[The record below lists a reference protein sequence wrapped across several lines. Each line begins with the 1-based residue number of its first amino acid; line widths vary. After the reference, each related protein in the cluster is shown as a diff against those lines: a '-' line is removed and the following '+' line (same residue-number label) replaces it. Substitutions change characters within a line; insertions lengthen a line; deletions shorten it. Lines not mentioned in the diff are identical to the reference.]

1 MKRRFSPALLVSLAL
16 HVVVGAVIV
25 QSLLVPTR
33 LSSLFTRERRT
44 PVPVERIGFISI
56 PRAAGPA
63 VSGRRGG
70 DGSPATAV
78 PAPALVAPTAIP
90 DGIPPARTADAAAPV
105 TGTGPL
111 VGGGGPTRGVRPSYT
126 GPEVW
131 TRPGRI
137 LVAPRTTAQVIDDAI
152 RADIGAITDSV
163 LALGPRRDPTDW
175 TVERNGRK
183 WGIDQRAIRL
193 GPVSIPTA
201 LLALLPI
208 NAQANPITSQ
218 RERQINYMQRDI
230 AFHAQRSINENEFKD
245 AVRNL
250 RLRKERE
257 RAEQREQQK
266 EREPEAPARDGSGT
280 N

>member
-1 MKRRFSPALLVSLAL
+1 MKQRFSPAVLVSLAM
-16 HVVVGAVIV
+16 HVVVGTVIV

-33 LSSLFTRERRT
+33 FTSLFTRERRA
-44 PVPVERIGFISI
+44 PVPVERIGFVSI
-56 PRAAGPA
+56 PRGTGPA
-63 VSGRRGG
+63 VAGRRGG
-70 DGSPATAV
+70 DGSPVTAV
-78 PAPALVAPTAIP
+78 PAPALIAPSVIPDRIPTA
-90 DGIPPARTADAAAPV
+90 PAASAAAPV

-131 TRPGRI
+131 ATPGRI
-137 LVAPRTTAQVIDDAI
+137 LTAPRTTVQVIDDAI

-208 NAQANPITSQ
+208 NAQANPITTQ

-230 AFHAQRSINENEFKD
+230 AFHAQRALNENEFKT

-257 RAEQREQQK
+257 RAEQQK

>member
-1 MKRRFSPALLVSLAL
+1 MKQRFSPAVLVSLAM
-16 HVVVGAVIV
+16 HVVVGTVIV

-33 LSSLFTRERRT
+33 FTSLFTRERRA
-44 PVPVERIGFISI
+44 PVPVERIGFVSI
-56 PRAAGPA
+56 PRGTGPA
-63 VSGRRGG
+63 VAGRRGG
-70 DGSPATAV
+70 DGSPVTAV
-78 PAPALVAPTAIP
+78 PAPALIAPSVIPDRIPTA
-90 DGIPPARTADAAAPV
+90 PAASAAAPV

-131 TRPGRI
+131 ATPGRI
-137 LVAPRTTAQVIDDAI
+137 LTAPRTTAQVIDDAI
-152 RADIGAITDSV
+152 RADIGAITDFV

-208 NAQANPITSQ
+208 NAQANPITTQ

-230 AFHAQRSINENEFKD
+230 AFHAQRALNENEFKT

-257 RAEQREQQK
+257 RAEQQK

>member
-1 MKRRFSPALLVSLAL
+1 MKQRFSPAVLVSLAV
-16 HVVVGAVIV
+16 HVVVGTVIV

-33 LSSLFTRERRT
+33 FTSLFTRERRA
-44 PVPVERIGFISI
+44 PVPVERIGFVSI
-56 PRAAGPA
+56 PRGAGPA
-63 VSGRRGG
+63 VAGRRGG
-70 DGSPATAV
+70 DGSPVTAV
-78 PAPALVAPTAIP
+78 PAPALVAPSVIP
-90 DGIPPARTADAAAPV
+90 DRIPTAPAASAAAPV
-105 TGTGPL
+105 AGTGPL

-131 TRPGRI
+131 ATPGRI
-137 LVAPRTTAQVIDDAI
+137 LTAPRTTAQVIDDAI
-152 RADIGAITDSV
+152 RADVGAITDSV

-175 TVERNGRK
+175 TVERGGRK

-208 NAQANPITSQ
+208 NAQANPITTQ

-230 AFHAQRSINENEFKD
+230 AFHAQRALNENEFKT

-257 RAEQREQQK
+257 RAEQQK

>member
-1 MKRRFSPALLVSLAL
+1 VKQRFSPAVLVSLAV
-16 HVVVGAVIV
+16 HVVVGTVIL
-25 QSLLVPTR
+25 QSLLVPAR
-33 LSSLFTRERRT
+33 LTSLFTAQKRA
-44 PVPVERIGFISI
+44 PIPVERIGFVSI
-56 PRAAGPA
+56 PRGIGPA
-63 VSGRRGG
+63 VAGKRGG
-70 DGSPATAV
+70 DGSPVAAV
-78 PAPALVAPTAIP
+78 PAPALVAPRAVP
-90 DGIPPARTADAAAPV
+90 RGIPAAPPADPAAPII
-105 TGTGPL
+105 GTGPL

-131 TRPGRI
+131 STPGRI
-137 LVAPRTTAQVIDDAI
+137 LTAPRTTAQAIDDAI

-163 LALGPRRDPTDW
+163 LAAGPRRDPTDW
-175 TVERNGRK
+175 TVERDGRK

-208 NAQANPITSQ
+208 NAQANPITTQ
-218 RERQINYMQRDI
+218 RERQISYMQRDI
-230 AFHAQRSINENEFKD
+230 AFHAQRAINENEFKT

-257 RAEQREQQK
+257 RAEQQK
-266 EREPEAPARDGSGT
+266 EREPAAPAPDGAGI

>member
-1 MKRRFSPALLVSLAL
+1 MKRRFPPAVLVSLAA

-25 QSLLVPTR
+25 QSLHVPSR
-33 LSSLFTRERRT
+33 FSWPFTREKSAA
-44 PVPVERIGFISI
+44 VPVERIGFLSI
-56 PRAAGPA
+56 PRGSGPA
-63 VSGRRGG
+63 VVGRRGG
-70 DGSPATAV
+70 DGSPITAV
-78 PAPALVAPTAIP
+78 PAPALVAPSVIP
-90 DGIPPARTADAAAPV
+90 DRIPPAPAASAAAPV

-131 TRPGRI
+131 ATPGRI
-137 LVAPRTTAQVIDDAI
+137 LSAPRTTAQVINDAI
-152 RADIGAITDSV
+152 RADVGRITDSV

-201 LLALLPI
+201 VLALLPI
-208 NAQANPITSQ
+208 NVQANPITTQ
-218 RERQINYMQRDI
+218 RERQFNYMQRDI
-230 AFHAQRSINENEFKD
+230 AFHAQRSLNENEFKT

-257 RAEQREQQK
+257 RAQEQQK

>member
-1 MKRRFSPALLVSLAL
+1 MKRRFSPAVLVSLAA

-33 LSSLFTRERRT
+33 FSPLFTRERRA
-44 PVPVERIGFISI
+44 PVVAERIGFLSL
-56 PRAAGPA
+56 PRGTGPA
-63 VSGRRGG
+63 VAGRRGG

-78 PAPALVAPTAIP
+78 PAPAFAAPTAVPDLVAPT
-90 DGIPPARTADAAAPV
+90 PAAAATAPV

-126 GPEVW
+126 GPQVW
-131 TRPGRI
+131 AAPGRI
-137 LVAPRTTAQVIDDAI
+137 LSAPRTTSEVIDDAI
-152 RADIGAITDSV
+152 RADVGRITDSV

-175 TVERNGRK
+175 TIERNGRK

-218 RERQINYMQRDI
+218 RERQLNYMQRDI
-230 AFHAQRSINENEFKD
+230 AFHAQRAINENEFKT

-257 RAEQREQQK
+257 RAQQK
-266 EREPEAPARDGSGT
+266 EREPEAPARDESQK

>member
-1 MKRRFSPALLVSLAL
+1 MKQRFSPAVLVSLAV
-16 HVVVGAVIV
+16 HVVVGTVIV

-33 LSSLFTRERRT
+33 FTSLFTRERRA
-44 PVPVERIGFISI
+44 PVPVERIGFLSI
-56 PRAAGPA
+56 PRGTGPA
-63 VSGRRGG
+63 VAGRRGG
-70 DGSPATAV
+70 DGSPVTAT
-78 PAPALVAPTAIP
+78 PAPALVAPSVTPDRIPTA
-90 DGIPPARTADAAAPV
+90 PAASAAAPV

-131 TRPGRI
+131 ATPGRI
-137 LVAPRTTAQVIDDAI
+137 LTAPRTTAQVIDDAI

-208 NAQANPITSQ
+208 NAQANPITTQ

-230 AFHAQRSINENEFKD
+230 AFHAQRALNENEFKT

-257 RAEQREQQK
+257 RQEQK

>member
-1 MKRRFSPALLVSLAL
+1 MKQRFSPAVLVSLAM
-16 HVVVGAVIV
+16 HVVVGTVIV

-33 LSSLFTRERRT
+33 FTSLFTRERRA
-44 PVPVERIGFISI
+44 PVPVERIGFVSI
-56 PRAAGPA
+56 PRGTGPA
-63 VSGRRGG
+63 VAGRRGG
-70 DGSPATAV
+70 DGSPVTAV
-78 PAPALVAPTAIP
+78 PAPALIAPSVIPDRIPTA
-90 DGIPPARTADAAAPV
+90 PAASAAAPV

-131 TRPGRI
+131 ATPGRI
-137 LVAPRTTAQVIDDAI
+137 LTAPRTTAQVIDDAI

-163 LALGPRRDPTDW
+163 LALGSRRDPTDW

-208 NAQANPITSQ
+208 NAQANPITTQ

-230 AFHAQRSINENEFKD
+230 AFHAQRALNENEFKT

-257 RAEQREQQK
+257 RAEQQK

>member
-1 MKRRFSPALLVSLAL
+1 MKQRFSPAVLVSLAL
-16 HVVVGAVIV
+16 HVVVGTVIV

-33 LSSLFTRERRT
+33 FTSLFTRERRA
-44 PVPVERIGFISI
+44 PVPVERIGFVSI
-56 PRAAGPA
+56 PRGTGPA
-63 VSGRRGG
+63 VAGRRGG
-70 DGSPATAV
+70 DGSPVTAV
-78 PAPALVAPTAIP
+78 PAPALIARSVTPDRIPTT
-90 DGIPPARTADAAAPV
+90 PASSAAAPV

-131 TRPGRI
+131 ATPGRI
-137 LVAPRTTAQVIDDAI
+137 LTAPRTTVQVIDDAI

-208 NAQANPITSQ
+208 NAQANPITTQ

-230 AFHAQRSINENEFKD
+230 AFHAQRALNENEFKT

-257 RAEQREQQK
+257 RAEQQK

>member
-1 MKRRFSPALLVSLAL
+1 MKRRLSPAVLVSLSV
-16 HVVVGAVIV
+16 HMVVGTVIV
-25 QSLLVPTR
+25 QSLLVPTPF
-33 LSSLFTRERRT
+33 SSLFTRERRA
-44 PVPVERIGFISI
+44 PVPIERIGFVSI
-56 PRAAGPA
+56 PSGTGPA
-63 VSGRRGG
+63 VAGRRGG
-70 DGSPATAV
+70 DGGPVTAV
-78 PAPALVAPTAIP
+78 PAPALVAPSVTP
-90 DGIPPARTADAAAPV
+90 DRIPPAPAAGAAPV
-105 TGTGPL
+105 IGTGPL

-131 TRPGRI
+131 ATPGRI
-137 LVAPRTTAQVIDDAI
+137 LSAPRTTAQVIDDAI
-152 RADIGAITDSV
+152 RADIGRLTDSV

-175 TVERNGRK
+175 TIERNGRK

-201 LLALLPI
+201 VLALLPI

-230 AFHAQRSINENEFKD
+230 AFHAQRSINENEFKT

-257 RAEQREQQK
+257 RAQQQEQQK
-266 EREPEAPARDGSGT
+266 EREPEAPARDGSGA

>member
-1 MKRRFSPALLVSLAL
+1 MKQRFSPAVLVSLAV
-16 HVVVGAVIV
+16 HVVVGAAIV

-33 LSSLFTRERRT
+33 LTSLFTRERRA
-44 PVPVERIGFISI
+44 PVPVERIGFVSI
-56 PRAAGPA
+56 PRGAGPA
-63 VSGRRGG
+63 VAGRRGG
-70 DGSPATAV
+70 DDSPVTAV
-78 PAPALVAPTAIP
+78 PRPALVAPSVTP
-90 DGIPPARTADAAAPV
+90 DRIPPAPPSGAAAV

-126 GPEVW
+126 GPELW
-131 TRPGRI
+131 ATPGKI
-137 LVAPRTTAQVIDDAI
+137 LTAPRTTAEVIDDAI
-152 RADIGAITDSV
+152 RADIGRVADSV

-201 LLALLPI
+201 VLALLPI

-218 RERQINYMQRDI
+218 RERQISYMQRDI
-230 AFHAQRSINENEFKD
+230 AFHAQRSLNENEFKT

-257 RAEQREQQK
+257 RAEQQQQQK

>member
-1 MKRRFSPALLVSLAL
+1 MKRRFPSAVLVSLAA
-16 HVVVGAVIV
+16 HIVVGAVIV
-25 QSLLVPTR
+25 QSLSVPTR
-33 LSSLFTRERRT
+33 LSTLFTREKRA
-44 PVPVERIGFISI
+44 PVVAERIGFLSL
-56 PRAAGPA
+56 PRGPGPA
-63 VSGRRGG
+63 VAGRRGG
-70 DGSPATAV
+70 DGSPATAA
-78 PAPALVAPTAIP
+78 PAPALVAPTAVP
-90 DGIPPARTADAAAPV
+90 DRVPPAPAATAAAPV

-126 GPEVW
+126 GPQVW
-131 TRPGRI
+131 APPGRI
-137 LVAPRTTAQVIDDAI
+137 LSAPRSTAEVIADAI
-152 RADIGAITDSV
+152 RADVGRITDSV
-163 LALGPRRDPTDW
+163 VALGPRRDPTDW

-218 RERQINYMQRDI
+218 RERQIDYMRRDI
-230 AFHAQRSINENEFKD
+230 AFQAQRAINENEFKT

-257 RAEQREQQK
+257 RAQQK
-266 EREPEAPARDGSGT
+266 EREPEAPARDESEQD
-280 N
+280 

>member
-1 MKRRFSPALLVSLAL
+1 MKRRFSPAVLVSLAA
-16 HVVVGAVIV
+16 HVVVGVVIV
-25 QSLLVPTR
+25 QSLHVPSRFTW
-33 LSSLFTRERRT
+33 LFTREK
-44 PVPVERIGFISI
+44 PAAVPVERIGFLSI
-56 PRAAGPA
+56 PRGTGPA
-63 VSGRRGG
+63 VAGRRGG
-70 DGSPATAV
+70 DGSSVTTV
-78 PAPALVAPTAIP
+78 PAPALVAPSVTP
-90 DGIPPARTADAAAPV
+90 DRIPPAPAAGVAPV

-131 TRPGRI
+131 ATPGTI
-137 LVAPRTTAQVIDDAI
+137 LTAPRTTAQVIDDAI
-152 RADIGAITDSV
+152 RADIGRITDSV
-163 LALGPRRDPTDW
+163 LALGPRRDPSDW
-175 TVERNGRK
+175 TIERNGRK

-201 LLALLPI
+201 VLALLPI

-230 AFHAQRSINENEFKD
+230 AFHAQRSINENEFKT

-257 RAEQREQQK
+257 RAEQQQQQK